1 MNLSKVEKKT
11 IDVAIQHGYTFRN
24 DSHFTNFQQGQ
35 RTIKK
40 LIDKGLLV
48 KVDNG
53 NGVEYQPTQDA
64 LSLKKYAII

>member
-1 MNLSKVEKKT
+1 MKLSEIEKKT
-11 IDVAIQHGYTFRN
+11 IDIAIQHGYTFRN
-24 DSHFTNFQQGQ
+24 DSHFTSFQQGS

-64 LSLKKYAII
+64 FNFKKYGII

>member
-53 NGVEYQPTQDA
+53 NGIEYQPTQDA

>member
-11 IDVAIQHGYTFRN
+11 IDVAVMHGYTFRN